1 MSNKVPV
8 CEMCGRG
15 GNLLTA
21 EIEGVELKV
30 CPNCTKFG
38 KVRHPNSRGPSSSG
52 FKRQTAPSPKDMIE
66 DKVVDNFGQ
75 LIREARERKG
85 LTQEDF
91 AKQLQ
96 EREGLISKWESGGQ
110 KPDLETAKKLQKIL
124 GIKLIIKDEVVA
136 EEKLEA
142 AVGGKRVGD
151 VLTLGDF
158 IKVKKRK

>member
-1 MSNKVPV
+1 
-8 CEMCGRG
+8 MCGRA

-38 KVRHPNSRGPSSSG
+38 KIRHPNSRASVSSG
-52 FKRQTAPSPKDMIE
+52 FKRQTAPPKDMIE
-66 DKVVDNFGQ
+66 YKVVDNFGQ
-75 LIREARERKG
+75 LVREAREKKG

-91 AKQLQ
+91 AKLLQ
-96 EREGLISKWESGGQ
+96 EREGLVSKWESGGQ
-110 KPDLETAKKLQKIL
+110 KPSLETAKKLQRIL
-124 GIKLIIKDEVVA
+124 GVTLIVKDEAAA
-136 EEKLEA
+136 EEKLEKA
-142 AVGGKRVGD
+142 DGKKVGD

>member
-1 MSNKVPV
+1 
-8 CEMCGRG
+8 MCGRG

-30 CPNCTKFG
+30 CSNCTKFG
-38 KVRHPNSRGPSSSG
+38 KVRHPNSRASASSG
-52 FKRQTAPSPKDMIE
+52 FKRQTAPPKDMIE
-66 DKVVDNFGQ
+66 DKVVDNFSQ
-75 LIREARERKG
+75 LIRETREKRG

-96 EREGLISKWESGGQ
+96 EREGLVSKWESGGQ
-110 KPDLETAKKLQKIL
+110 KPSLETAKKLQRIL
-124 GIKLIIKDEVVA
+124 GVMLIVKDEAVA
-136 EEKLEA
+136 EEKLE